1 MCDNVF
7 QFCCRLPITS
17 YLLPTVFTM
26 SMVHPDR
33 VHAAEMKL
41 AEDPHDIE
49 SWQML
54 IKNAQCRNIDEA
66 RETYE
71 RLVDAFPTCGRYWK
85 LYIEQEVSEE
95 SHVGDVGGTDYHS
108 DFRS

>member
-1 MCDNVF
+1 
-7 QFCCRLPITS
+7 
-17 YLLPTVFTM
+17 M

-66 RETYE
+66 RDTYE

-85 LYIEQEVSEE
+85 LYIEQEVSTEKN
-95 SHVGDVGGTDYHS
+95 HVGDVGGTDYHS

>member
-1 MCDNVF
+1 
-7 QFCCRLPITS
+7 
-17 YLLPTVFTM
+17 M

-66 RETYE
+66 RDTYE

-85 LYIEQEVSEE
+85 LYIEQEVSKE
-95 SHVGDVGGTDYHS
+95 SHVGDVGGVLIITLILGVDDTHQVRNT
-108 DFRS
+108 FI